1 VSTAPAAPR
10 PTARAE
16 IEDLRAAKLDL
27 EAKAEELLRS
37 GTVKPV
43 GAARDGG
50 IPAARHDWPASLGEG
65 SSPSVRGRAATRR
78 AQCLGVTPPRS
89 INRS

>member
-43 GAARDGG
+43 RPRDVRELLATEGFRLLGTIGRRAWARAAR
-50 IPAARHDWPASLGEG
+50 RLFEE
-65 SSPSVRGRAATRR
+65 
-78 AQCLGVTPPRS
+78 
-89 INRS
+89 